1 MQAALHLMQLCVVE
15 HCTLKLYYSNLT
27 DYDFKA
33 LAVETYGPFCEEMK
47 NFVEDLG
54 NALVRVVETGEPRA
68 KMYLYQRISLE
79 VQRGNAVCIQGTM
92 PYNRELEELY
102 IL

>member
-33 LAVETYGPFCEEMK
+33 LAVEKYYGTFCEEMK
-47 NFVEDLG
+47 NFVEELG
-54 NALVRVVETGEPRA
+54 NTLVVETGESRA